1 MSEADISHYRGLE
14 KIGGGGMGVVYKAE
28 DTHLGRFVAL
38 KFLPDSFAHDST
50 ALERFRREA
59 RAASALNHPNICTI
73 YEIAEENGRTFIA
86 MEFMVGE
93 TLKHLIQKG
102 PLPNDRLIELAID
115 VADALDAAH
124 AQGIIHRDIKP
135 ANVFVTRRGNAKILD
150 FGLAKMLPVKEFAGE
165 AESPQ
170 GWREVTDGLG
180 ATLGTAAYMSPEQA
194 LGRPVD
200 ARTDIFSFG
209 ILLYEMCTGR
219 SPFPG
224 DTTGELLIS
233 IVQQAPVTP
242 EELNPEIPDGLV
254 RIIDKCLQKDRELR
268 FQHAAEIG
276 AELKRLQRNSAE
288 IIDAPSAN
296 GPRES
301 SARSPSGVRRLEGSS
316 PGAKGSVLI
325 AGQPEGTKPLLQRRW
340 FLALSGLL
348 VISAALLAFL
358 VVRGSPAPKVSNY
371 VQLTHDGLPKA
382 LVGTDGS
389 RLYLGFARTINYNAS
404 IGILQMSVSGGEPVR
419 IPTGSRAILPL
430 SVSNDGAELL
440 VKDNQGTEYTGEIW
454 RLPILGGSPLRLGGV
469 VGQDA
474 AWSPDGRMLAYAD
487 GNDMF
492 LARNDGTESRK
503 LVSAP
508 GRAFYLAWSPAG
520 AKLRFT
526 AIDDKTRG
534 NSLWEVS
541 AEGTDL
547 HPLFPGWHSPSD
559 ECCGKWTADGKYYIF
574 QSQGQIWALSE
585 TEGFLRQRKNKPVQ
599 LTSSPLSLFTPI
611 PSKDGKKLFVVGRG
625 YRGELERGETNSGRF
640 TPFLSG
646 ISVEDVVF
654 SNDGQWVAYVSYPEG
669 TLWRSKVDGSNKLQ
683 LSSPPLIAALP
694 RWSPDGKYIA
704 FYNYSVGK
712 PGKIYLV
719 SADGDSPRQLLP
731 EDTEPKQDPDWSP
744 HGDKIIFGSVP
755 ADPDSALRML
765 ELKTHQVSTVPGSKG
780 LFSPRWSPDGRYI
793 VAMPADSLSL
803 LVFDFQTQKWSE
815 LAKARSAFPNWSRD
829 GQYVYFLRWL
839 NDPAVLRV
847 RISDRKVEQVF
858 DLTNLSTI
866 GNIGPWLGLDRD
878 DSPLL
883 LRDIGTQDV
892 YALDWEE
899 P

>member
-1 MSEADISHYRGLE
+1 MSEGDISHYRRLE

-28 DTHLGRFVAL
+28 DTLLGRFVAL
-38 KFLPDSFAHDST
+38 KFLPDHFANDRT

-86 MEFMVGE
+86 MEFMDGE
-93 TLKHLIQKG
+93 NLKHLIQKG
-102 PLPNDRLIELAID
+102 PLPADRLIELAID
-115 VADALDAAH
+115 VADALEAAH
-124 AQGIIHRDIKP
+124 EQGIIHRDIKP

-150 FGLAKMLPVKEFAGE
+150 FGLAKMLPVREFAGG
-165 AESPQ
+165 AESARAWQ
-170 GWREVTDGLG
+170 DVTDGLG

-209 ILLYEMCTGR
+209 ILLYEMCTGQ

-233 IVQQAPVTP
+233 IVQQVQVAPV
-242 EELNPEIPDGLV
+242 ELNPEIPDGLI
-254 RIIDKCLQKDRELR
+254 RIIDKCLQKDRGLR
-268 FQHAAEIG
+268 FQHAGEIC
-276 AELKRLQRNSAE
+276 AELRRLQRNSAE
-288 IIDAPSAN
+288 VIDAPPAD

-301 SARSPSGVRRLEGSS
+301 RGRSPSGVRRSEGPSRDTQ
-316 PGAKGSVLI
+316 GSVLTNGPLG
-325 AGQPEGTKPLLQRRW
+325 AVKPFLQRPW

-348 VISAALLAFL
+348 IIAAALLAFWL
-358 VVRGSPAPKVSNY
+358 ISPLPTPKVSNY

-419 IPTGSRAILPL
+419 IATGSRAILPL

-469 VGQDA
+469 TGQDA

-487 GNDMF
+487 GNDIF
-492 LARNDGTESRK
+492 LARSDGTESRK
-503 LVSAP
+503 LVSTP

-520 AKLRFT
+520 TKLRFT

-534 NSLWEVS
+534 NSVWEVS
-541 AEGTDL
+541 AQGTNL
-547 HPLFPGWHSPSD
+547 HALFPGWHSPSD
-559 ECCGKWTADGKYYIF
+559 ECCGKWTADGKYFIF

-585 TEGFLRQRKNKPVQ
+585 TEGFLRQWRSKPIQ

-611 PSKDGKKLFVVGRG
+611 PGKDGKKLFVAGRG
-625 YRGELERGETNSGRF
+625 YRGELERGEARSGRF

-654 SNDGQWVAYVSYPEG
+654 SNDGQSVAYVTYPEG
-669 TLWRSKVDGSNKLQ
+669 ILWRSKLDGSDKVQ
-683 LSSPPLIAALP
+683 LSSPPLFAALP
-694 RWSPDGKYIA
+694 RWSPDGKQVA

-712 PGKIYLV
+712 PGRIYLV
-719 SADGDSPRQLLP
+719 SADGDSPRQMLP
-731 EDTEPKQDPDWSP
+731 EDIEPKQDPDWSP
-744 HGDKIIFGSVP
+744 HGDRIIFGSVP
-755 ADPDSALRML
+755 ADPKSALRVL
-765 ELKTHQVSTVPGSKG
+765 ELKTNRVSTVPGSKG

-803 LVFDFQTQKWSE
+803 FLFDFQTQKWSE
-815 LAKARSAFPNWSRD
+815 LAKARAAFPNWSRD

-839 NDPAVLRV
+839 DNPAVLRV
-847 RISDRKVEQVF
+847 RISDHKVEQVF

-866 GNIGPWLGLDRD
+866 GNIGPWLGLAPD

>member
-1 MSEADISHYRGLE
+1 MSEGDISHYRRLE

-28 DTHLGRFVAL
+28 DTLLGRFVAL
-38 KFLPDSFAHDST
+38 KFLPDHFANDRT

-86 MEFMVGE
+86 MEFMDGE
-93 TLKHLIQKG
+93 NLKHLIQKG
-102 PLPNDRLIELAID
+102 PLPADRLIELAID
-115 VADALDAAH
+115 VADALEAAH
-124 AQGIIHRDIKP
+124 EQGIIHRDIKP

-150 FGLAKMLPVKEFAGE
+150 FGLAKMLPVREFAGG
-165 AESPQ
+165 AESARAWQ
-170 GWREVTDGLG
+170 DVTDGLG

-209 ILLYEMCTGR
+209 ILLYEMCTGQ

-233 IVQQAPVTP
+233 IVQQVQVAPV
-242 EELNPEIPDGLV
+242 ELNPEIPDGLI
-254 RIIDKCLQKDRELR
+254 RIIDKCLQKDRGLR
-268 FQHAAEIG
+268 FQHAGEIC
-276 AELKRLQRNSAE
+276 AELRRLQRNSAE
-288 IIDAPSAN
+288 VIDAPPAD

-301 SARSPSGVRRLEGSS
+301 RGRSPSGVRRSEGPSRDTQ
-316 PGAKGSVLI
+316 GSVLTNGPLG
-325 AGQPEGTKPLLQRRW
+325 AVKPFLQRPW

-348 VISAALLAFL
+348 IIAAALLAFWL
-358 VVRGSPAPKVSNY
+358 ISPLPTPKVSNY

-419 IPTGSRAILPL
+419 IATGSRAILPL

-469 VGQDA
+469 TGQDA

-487 GNDMF
+487 GNDIF
-492 LARNDGTESRK
+492 LARSDGTESRK
-503 LVSAP
+503 LVSTP

-520 AKLRFT
+520 TKLRFT

-534 NSLWEVS
+534 NSVWEVS
-541 AEGTDL
+541 AQGTNL
-547 HPLFPGWHSPSD
+547 HALFPGWHSPSD
-559 ECCGKWTADGKYYIF
+559 ECCGKWTADGKYFIF

-585 TEGFLRQRKNKPVQ
+585 TEGFLRQWRSKPIQ

-611 PSKDGKKLFVVGRG
+611 PGKDGKKLFVAGRG
-625 YRGELERGETNSGRF
+625 YRGELERGEARSGRF

-654 SNDGQWVAYVSYPEG
+654 SNDGQSVAYVTYPEG
-669 TLWRSKVDGSNKLQ
+669 ILWRSKLDGSDKVQ
-683 LSSPPLIAALP
+683 LSSPPLFAALP
-694 RWSPDGKYIA
+694 RWSPDGKQVA

-712 PGKIYLV
+712 PGRIYLV
-719 SADGDSPRQLLP
+719 SADGDSPRQMLP
-731 EDTEPKQDPDWSP
+731 EDIEPKQDPDWSP
-744 HGDKIIFGSVP
+744 HGDRIIFGSVP
-755 ADPDSALRML
+755 ADPKSALRVL
-765 ELKTHQVSTVPGSKG
+765 ELKTNQVSTVPGSKG

-803 LVFDFQTQKWSE
+803 FLFDFQTQKWSE
-815 LAKARSAFPNWSRD
+815 LAKARAAFPNWSRD

-839 NDPAVLRV
+839 DNPAVLRV
-847 RISDRKVEQVF
+847 RISDHKVEQVF

-866 GNIGPWLGLDRD
+866 GNIGPWLGLAPD

>member
-1 MSEADISHYRGLE
+1 MSDGDISHYRRLE

-28 DTHLGRFVAL
+28 DTLLGRFVAL
-38 KFLPDSFAHDST
+38 KFLPDHFANDRT

-73 YEIAEENGRTFIA
+73 YEIAEEDGRTFIA
-86 MEFMVGE
+86 MEFMDGE
-93 TLKHLIQKG
+93 NLKHLIQKG
-102 PLPNDRLIELAID
+102 PLPADRLIELAID
-115 VADALDAAH
+115 ITDALEAAH
-124 AQGIIHRDIKP
+124 ERGIIHRDIKP

-150 FGLAKMLPVKEFAGE
+150 FGLAKMLPVKEFAGG
-165 AESPQ
+165 AESARAWQ
-170 GWREVTDGLG
+170 DVTDGLG

-233 IVQQAPVTP
+233 IVQQVPVP
-242 EELNPEIPDGLV
+242 PVELNPEIPGGLI

-268 FQHAAEIG
+268 FQHAAEIRT
-276 AELKRLQRNSAE
+276 ELRRLQRNSAE
-288 IIDAPSAN
+288 VIDAPPAD

-301 SARSPSGVRRLEGSS
+301 SGRSSSGVRRSEGPSR
-316 PGAKGSVLI
+316 ATQGSVLTTGPPM
-325 AGQPEGTKPLLQRRW
+325 AVEPLLRRRW

-348 VISAALLAFL
+348 ILAAALLAFWL
-358 VVRGSPAPKVSNY
+358 TSPLPAPKVSNY

-404 IGILQMSVSGGEPVR
+404 IGILQMSASGGEPVR

-430 SVSNDGAELL
+430 TVSSDGAELL

-454 RLPILGGSPLRLGGV
+454 RLPILGGSPIRLGGV

-474 AWSPDGRMLAYAD
+474 AWSPDGKLLAYAD
-487 GNDMF
+487 GSDMF

-503 LVSAP
+503 LVSAS
-508 GRAFYLAWSPAG
+508 GRAFYLAWSPSG
-520 AKLRFT
+520 NKLRFT

-541 AEGTDL
+541 AQGTNL
-547 HPLFPGWHSPSD
+547 HALFPGWHSPSD
-559 ECCGKWTADGKYYIF
+559 ECCGKWTADGKYFIF

-585 TEGFLRQRKNKPVQ
+585 AEGFLRQWRSKPIQ

-611 PSKDGKKLFVVGRG
+611 PSKDGKKLFVAGRG
-625 YRGELERGETNSGRF
+625 YRGELERGEARSGRF

-654 SNDGQWVAYVSYPEG
+654 SNDGQSVAYVTYPEG
-669 TLWRSKVDGSNKLQ
+669 ILWRSKLDGSDKVQ
-683 LSSPPLIAALP
+683 LSSPPLFAALP
-694 RWSPDGKYIA
+694 RWSPDGKQVA

-712 PGKIYLV
+712 PGRIYLV
-719 SADGDSPRQLLP
+719 SADGDSPRQMLP
-731 EDTEPKQDPDWSP
+731 EDIEPKQDPDWSP
-744 HGDKIIFGSVP
+744 HGDRIIFGSVP
-755 ADPDSALRML
+755 ADPKSALRVL
-765 ELKTHQVSTVPGSKG
+765 ELKTNQVSTVPGSKG

-803 LVFDFQTQKWSE
+803 FLFDFQTQKWSE
-815 LAKARSAFPNWSRD
+815 LAKARAAFPNWSRD

-839 NDPAVLRV
+839 DNPAVLRV
-847 RISDRKVEQVF
+847 RISDHKVEQVF

-866 GNIGPWLGLDRD
+866 GNIGPWLGLAPD